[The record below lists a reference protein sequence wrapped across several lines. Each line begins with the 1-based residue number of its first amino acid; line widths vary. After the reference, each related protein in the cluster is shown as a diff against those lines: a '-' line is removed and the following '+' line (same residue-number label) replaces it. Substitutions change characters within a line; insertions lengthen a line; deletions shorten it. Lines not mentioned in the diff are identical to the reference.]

1 MGIRISKRIRRL
13 ITSLL
18 VTSTIIASAYLLGWS
33 SLLSV
38 SQVSVSGSS
47 AVNLVLSEL
56 SQNGI
61 EPKIGDQLAR
71 VDVRSIKRTLNQLDW
86 ISDSDVSRNWFDKK
100 LSIVVQERVAIAK
113 TISAQNLS
121 LNFDSKGFIFTPT
134 SPKQLVAQS
143 ALPSVTSQS
152 PSNADLTSIAALLE
166 QIPADLRYLLSD
178 LESISITKSSFILM
192 DTRHNSSTLRINWG
206 GATDIGQKSKVLAA
220 LLKLPENKGIKQVDL
235 SQPDSPIV
243 S

>member
-13 ITSLL
+13 VTSLL
-18 VTSTIIASAYLLGWS
+18 VISTIFGSAYLLGWS

-56 SQNGI
+56 SKNGI

-71 VDVRSIKRTLNQLDW
+71 VDVRSIKKTLGQLDW
-86 ISDSDVSRNWFDKK
+86 ISNSDVSRNWFDKK

-152 PSNADLTSIAALLE
+152 PSNGDLTSIAALLE

>member
-86 ISDSDVSRNWFDKK
+86 ISDSDVSRNWFDKE

>member
-13 ITSLL
+13 MTSLL
-18 VTSTIIASAYLLGWS
+18 VISTIFGSAYLLGWS

-56 SQNGI
+56 SKNGI

-71 VDVRSIKRTLNQLDW
+71 VDVRSIKKTLGQLDW
-86 ISDSDVSRNWFDKK
+86 ISNSDVSRNWFDKK

-152 PSNADLTSIAALLE
+152 PSNGDLTSIAALLE

-206 GATDIGQKSKVLAA
+206 GATDIGQKSKVLTA
-220 LLKLPENKGIKQVDL
+220 LLKLPENKAIKQVDL

>member
-13 ITSLL
+13 VTSLL
-18 VTSTIIASAYLLGWS
+18 VISTIFGSAYLLGWS

-38 SQVSVSGSS
+38 SQVAVSGSS

-56 SQNGI
+56 SKNGI

-71 VDVRSIKRTLNQLDW
+71 VDVRSIKKTLGQLDW
-86 ISDSDVSRNWFDKK
+86 ISNSDVSRNWFDKK

>member
-1 MGIRISKRIRRL
+1 M
-13 ITSLL
+13 
-18 VTSTIIASAYLLGWS
+18 
-33 SLLSV
+33 
-38 SQVSVSGSS
+38 
-47 AVNLVLSEL
+47 
-56 SQNGI
+56 
-61 EPKIGDQLAR
+61 
-71 VDVRSIKRTLNQLDW
+71 
-86 ISDSDVSRNWFDKK
+86 
-100 LSIVVQERVAIAK
+100 
-113 TISAQNLS
+113 
-121 LNFDSKGFIFTPT
+121 
-134 SPKQLVAQS
+134 
-143 ALPSVTSQS
+143 PSVTSQS
-152 PSNADLTSIAALLE
+152 PSNGDLTSIAALLE

>member
-1 MGIRISKRIRRL
+1 M
-13 ITSLL
+13 TSLL
-18 VTSTIIASAYLLGWS
+18 VISTIFGSAYLLGWS
-33 SLLSV
+33 SLFSV

-56 SQNGI
+56 SKNGI
-61 EPKIGDQLAR
+61 EPRIGDQLAR
-71 VDVRSIKRTLNQLDW
+71 VDVRSIKRTLNKLDW

-121 LNFDSKGFIFTPT
+121 LNFDSKGFIFKPT

-152 PSNADLTSIAALLE
+152 PSNGDLTSIAVLLE
-166 QIPADLRYLLSD
+166 QIPANLRYLLSD

>member
-13 ITSLL
+13 MTSLL
-18 VTSTIIASAYLLGWS
+18 VTSTIFASAYLLGWS

-56 SQNGI
+56 SRNGI

-152 PSNADLTSIAALLE
+152 PSNGDLTSIAALLE

>member
-1 MGIRISKRIRRL
+1 MSLRISKRLKRFL
-13 ITSLL
+13 ISLL
-18 VTSTIIASAYLLGWS
+18 AISAIFASAYLLGWS

-47 AVNLVLSEL
+47 AANLVLNEL
-56 SQNGI
+56 SRNGI
-61 EPKIGDQLAR
+61 EPKTGDQLAR

-86 ISDSDVSRNWFDKK
+86 ISSSDVSRNWFDKK

-113 TISAQNLS
+113 TTSVQNTYV
-121 LNFDSKGFIFTPT
+121 NFDSKGSIFIPT
-134 SPKQLVAQS
+134 SPNQLIMQS
-143 ALPSVTSQS
+143 KLPLVTSQS
-152 PSNADLTSIAALLE
+152 PSSKDLTSIATLLE

-178 LESISITKSSFILM
+178 LDSISITKSSFILM
-192 DTRHNSSTLRINWG
+192 DTRHNSSAIRINWG
-206 GATDIGQKSKVLAA
+206 GATDIEQKSKVLAA
-220 LLKLPENKGIKQVDL
+220 LLKLPENKAVKQVDL

>member
-1 MGIRISKRIRRL
+1 M
-13 ITSLL
+13 TSLL
-18 VTSTIIASAYLLGWS
+18 VISTIFASAYLLGWS

-71 VDVRSIKRTLNQLDW
+71 VDVRSIKRTINKLDW

-121 LNFDSKGFIFTPT
+121 LNFDSKGIIFTPT

-152 PSNADLTSIAALLE
+152 PSNGDLISIAALLE

>member
-13 ITSLL
+13 MTSLL
-18 VTSTIIASAYLLGWS
+18 VISTIFGSAYLLGWS

-56 SQNGI
+56 SKNGI

-71 VDVRSIKRTLNQLDW
+71 VDVRSIKKTLGQLDW
-86 ISDSDVSRNWFDKK
+86 ISNSDVSRNWFDKK

-121 LNFDSKGFIFTPT
+121 LNFDSKGFVFTPT

-152 PSNADLTSIAALLE
+152 PSSGDLTSIAALLE

-178 LESISITKSSFILM
+178 LDSISITKSSFILM

>member
-1 MGIRISKRIRRL
+1 M
-13 ITSLL
+13 TSLL
-18 VTSTIIASAYLLGWS
+18 VISTIFASAYLLGWS

-86 ISDSDVSRNWFDKK
+86 ISESDVSRNWFDKK
-100 LSIVVQERVAIAK
+100 LSILVQERVAIAK

-152 PSNADLTSIAALLE
+152 PSNGDLTSIAALLE

-192 DTRHNSSTLRINWG
+192 DTRHNSSALRINWG
-206 GATDIGQKSKVLAA
+206 GATDICQKSKVLAA
-220 LLKLPENKGIKQVDL
+220 
-235 SQPDSPIV
+235 
-243 S
+243 

>member
-13 ITSLL
+13 MTSLL
-18 VTSTIIASAYLLGWS
+18 VISTIFASAYLLGWS

-152 PSNADLTSIAALLE
+152 PSNGDLTSIAALLE

>member
-1 MGIRISKRIRRL
+1 MGIKISKRIRRL
-13 ITSLL
+13 MTSLL
-18 VTSTIIASAYLLGWS
+18 VISTIFGSAYLLGWS

-86 ISDSDVSRNWFDKK
+86 ISDSDVSRNWFDKE

-152 PSNADLTSIAALLE
+152 PSNGDLTSIAALLE

>member
-1 MGIRISKRIRRL
+1 M
-13 ITSLL
+13 
-18 VTSTIIASAYLLGWS
+18 
-33 SLLSV
+33 
-38 SQVSVSGSS
+38 
-47 AVNLVLSEL
+47 
-56 SQNGI
+56 
-61 EPKIGDQLAR
+61 
-71 VDVRSIKRTLNQLDW
+71 
-86 ISDSDVSRNWFDKK
+86 
-100 LSIVVQERVAIAK
+100 VQERVAIAK

-152 PSNADLTSIAALLE
+152 PSNGDLTSIAALLE

-192 DTRHNSSTLRINWG
+192 DTRHNSSALRINWG

>member
-18 VTSTIIASAYLLGWS
+18 AISTIFASAYLLGWS

-56 SQNGI
+56 SKNGI

-113 TISAQNLS
+113 TISAQNFS

-178 LESISITKSSFILM
+178 LDSISITKSSFILM

>member
-13 ITSLL
+13 MTSLL
-18 VTSTIIASAYLLGWS
+18 VISTIFASAYLLGWS

-178 LESISITKSSFILM
+178 LESISISKSSFILM
-192 DTRHNSSTLRINWG
+192 DTRHNSSALRISWG

>member
-1 MGIRISKRIRRL
+1 MDIRISKRLRRL
-13 ITSLL
+13 MTSLL
-18 VTSTIIASAYLLGWS
+18 VISTIFASAYLLGWS

-86 ISDSDVSRNWFDKK
+86 VSDSDVSRNWFDKK

-113 TISAQNLS
+113 TISAKNLS

-152 PSNADLTSIAALLE
+152 PSNGDLTSIAALLE

>member
-1 MGIRISKRIRRL
+1 M
-13 ITSLL
+13 TSLL

-56 SQNGI
+56 SKNGI

-71 VDVRSIKRTLNQLDW
+71 VDVRSIKKTLGQLDW
-86 ISDSDVSRNWFDKK
+86 ISNSDVSRNWFDKK

-152 PSNADLTSIAALLE
+152 PSNGDLTSIAALLE

>member
-13 ITSLL
+13 VTSLL
-18 VTSTIIASAYLLGWS
+18 VISTIFGSAYLLGWS

-56 SQNGI
+56 SKNGI

-71 VDVRSIKRTLNQLDW
+71 VDVRSIKKTLGQLDW

>member
-13 ITSLL
+13 MTSLL
-18 VTSTIIASAYLLGWS
+18 VISTIFGSAYLLGWS

-56 SQNGI
+56 SKNGI

-71 VDVRSIKRTLNQLDW
+71 VDVRSIKKTLGQLDW
-86 ISDSDVSRNWFDKK
+86 ISNSDVSRNWFDKK

-113 TISAQNLS
+113 TISAQNFS

-152 PSNADLTSIAALLE
+152 PSNGDLTSIAALLE

>member
-13 ITSLL
+13 MTSLL
-18 VTSTIIASAYLLGWS
+18 ATSIIFASAYLLGWS

-38 SQVSVSGSS
+38 SQISVSGSS

-56 SQNGI
+56 SRNGI

-178 LESISITKSSFILM
+178 LESISITKSK
-192 DTRHNSSTLRINWG
+192 
-206 GATDIGQKSKVLAA
+206 ATFACLSASA
-220 LLKLPENKGIKQVDL
+220 CGIVRGKP
-235 SQPDSPIV
+235 SNR
-243 S
+243 

>member
-1 MGIRISKRIRRL
+1 M
-13 ITSLL
+13 TSLL
-18 VTSTIIASAYLLGWS
+18 VISTIFASAYLLGWS

-152 PSNADLTSIAALLE
+152 PSNGDLTSIAALLE

-192 DTRHNSSTLRINWG
+192 DTRHNSSILRINWG

>member
-1 MGIRISKRIRRL
+1 M
-13 ITSLL
+13 TSLL
-18 VTSTIIASAYLLGWS
+18 VISTIFASAYLLGWS

-56 SQNGI
+56 SKNGI

-152 PSNADLTSIAALLE
+152 PSNGDLTSIAALLE

>member
-1 MGIRISKRIRRL
+1 M
-13 ITSLL
+13 TSLL
-18 VTSTIIASAYLLGWS
+18 VISTIFGSAYLLGWS

-56 SQNGI
+56 SKNGI

-71 VDVRSIKRTLNQLDW
+71 VDVRSIKKTLGQLDW
-86 ISDSDVSRNWFDKK
+86 ISNSDVSRNWFDKK

-113 TISAQNLS
+113 TISAQNFS

-152 PSNADLTSIAALLE
+152 QNNGDLTSIAALLE

>member
-1 MGIRISKRIRRL
+1 M
-13 ITSLL
+13 TSLL
-18 VTSTIIASAYLLGWS
+18 VISTIFGSAYLLGWS

-56 SQNGI
+56 SKNGI

-71 VDVRSIKRTLNQLDW
+71 VDVRSIKKTLGQLDW
-86 ISDSDVSRNWFDKK
+86 ISNSDVSRNWFDKK

-121 LNFDSKGFIFTPT
+121 LNFDSKGFVFTPT

-152 PSNADLTSIAALLE
+152 PSNGDLTSIAALLE

-178 LESISITKSSFILM
+178 LDSISITKSSFILM

>member
-18 VTSTIIASAYLLGWS
+18 AISTIFASAYLLGWS

-56 SQNGI
+56 SKNGI

-152 PSNADLTSIAALLE
+152 PSNGDLTSIAALLE

-178 LESISITKSSFILM
+178 LDSISITKSSFILM
-192 DTRHNSSTLRINWG
+192 DTRHNSSALRINWG
-206 GATDIGQKSKVLAA
+206 GAKDIGQKSKVLAA

>member
-71 VDVRSIKRTLNQLDW
+71 VDV
-86 ISDSDVSRNWFDKK
+86 
-100 LSIVVQERVAIAK
+100 
-113 TISAQNLS
+113 
-121 LNFDSKGFIFTPT
+121 
-134 SPKQLVAQS
+134 
-143 ALPSVTSQS
+143 
-152 PSNADLTSIAALLE
+152 
-166 QIPADLRYLLSD
+166 
-178 LESISITKSSFILM
+178 
-192 DTRHNSSTLRINWG
+192 
-206 GATDIGQKSKVLAA
+206 
-220 LLKLPENKGIKQVDL
+220 
-235 SQPDSPIV
+235 
-243 S
+243 

>member
-1 MGIRISKRIRRL
+1 MLAI
-13 ITSLL
+13 
-18 VTSTIIASAYLLGWS
+18 STIFGSAYLLGWS

-47 AVNLVLSEL
+47 AVNLVLGEL
-56 SQNGI
+56 SKNGI

-71 VDVRSIKRTLNQLDW
+71 VDVRSIKKTLGQLDW
-86 ISDSDVSRNWFDKK
+86 ISNSDVSRNWFDKK

-121 LNFDSKGFIFTPT
+121 LNFDSKGFIFKPT

-152 PSNADLTSIAALLE
+152 PSNGDLTSIAALLE

-178 LESISITKSSFILM
+178 LNSISITKSSFILM

>member
-13 ITSLL
+13 VTSLL
-18 VTSTIIASAYLLGWS
+18 VISTIFGSAYLLGWS

-38 SQVSVSGSS
+38 SQVAVSGSS

-56 SQNGI
+56 SKNGI

-71 VDVRSIKRTLNQLDW
+71 VDVRSIKKTLGQLDW
-86 ISDSDVSRNWFDKK
+86 ISNSDVSRNWFDKK

-152 PSNADLTSIAALLE
+152 PSNGDLTSIAALLE

>member
-13 ITSLL
+13 MTSLL
-18 VTSTIIASAYLLGWS
+18 VISTIFGSAYLLGWS

-121 LNFDSKGFIFTPT
+121 LNFDSKGFIFTPI

-152 PSNADLTSIAALLE
+152 PSNGDLTSIAALLE

-235 SQPDSPIV
+235 SHPDSPIV

>member
-1 MGIRISKRIRRL
+1 MGIRISKRIRL
-13 ITSLL
+13 LMTSLL
-18 VTSTIIASAYLLGWS
+18 VISTIFGSAYLLGWS

-56 SQNGI
+56 SKNGI

-71 VDVRSIKRTLNQLDW
+71 VDVRSIKKTLGQLDW
-86 ISDSDVSRNWFDKK
+86 ISNSDVSRNWFDKK

-113 TISAQNLS
+113 TISAQNFS

-152 PSNADLTSIAALLE
+152 PSNGDLTSIAALLE

>member
-13 ITSLL
+13 MTSLL
-18 VTSTIIASAYLLGWS
+18 ATSIIFASAYLLGWS

-86 ISDSDVSRNWFDKK
+86 ISDSDVSRNWFDKE

-152 PSNADLTSIAALLE
+152 PSNGDLTSIAALLE

>member
-18 VTSTIIASAYLLGWS
+18 VTSTIFASAYLLGWS

-56 SQNGI
+56 SKNGI

-152 PSNADLTSIAALLE
+152 PSNGDLTSIAALLE

-192 DTRHNSSTLRINWG
+192 DTRHNSSALRINWG

>member
-1 MGIRISKRIRRL
+1 M
-13 ITSLL
+13 TSLL
-18 VTSTIIASAYLLGWS
+18 VISTIFGSAYLLGWS

-56 SQNGI
+56 SKNGI

-71 VDVRSIKRTLNQLDW
+71 VDVRSIKKTLGQLDW
-86 ISDSDVSRNWFDKK
+86 ISNSDVSRNWFDKK

-121 LNFDSKGFIFTPT
+121 LNFDSKGFVFTPT

-152 PSNADLTSIAALLE
+152 PSNGDLTSIAALLE